1 MARKVIGKTK
11 IKSRR
16 HKKQKKSRKTLK
28 RRQRGGEIIKIE
40 QGHRKT
46 YRINADIIG
55 HYEGDWDTDTQ
66 KPHGKGRLAINYQG
80 NGTYIG
86 DWVQGKR
93 QGQGQMSYHSPK
105 EPLHIVDIYEGNWED
120 DKRNGKGKLI
130 RRDYQTTG
138 VTILED
144 GIWENDVYMGKE

>member
-1 MARKVIGKTK
+1 MTKSVIGKTNP
-11 IKSRR
+11 KSRR

-28 RRQRGGEIIKIE
+28 RRQRGGEIKKIE
-40 QGHRKT
+40 RGHNRT
-46 YRINADIIG
+46 YRINTDIIG

-66 KPHGKGRLAINYQG
+66 KPHGKGMLTINSKG
-80 NGTYIG
+80 NRTYTG

-130 RRDYQTTG
+130 RRDYTTMG